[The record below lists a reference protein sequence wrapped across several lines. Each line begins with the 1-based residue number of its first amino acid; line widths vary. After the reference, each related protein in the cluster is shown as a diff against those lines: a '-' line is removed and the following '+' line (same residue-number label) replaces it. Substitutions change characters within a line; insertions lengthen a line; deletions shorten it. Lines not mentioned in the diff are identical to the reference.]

1 MKKVQRTFYPGS
13 EWIYFKVYTGIKTA
27 DILLI
32 FSILPLYK
40 KLMREKKISKCFFI
54 RYTDPGFHIRLRML
68 VNDPSDIGYIM
79 KTWHKLMKKYGEDGR
94 INRIDISTYHRE
106 LERYGEKYIE
116 SAETLFSIDTQ
127 CILSLLSILY
137 KKDENYRWMVAL
149 KMIDAF
155 FDDLQFDLAQRFS
168 CIERMSEAYK
178 MEFGFNM
185 YNAKQLNA
193 IYRDKRGTIVSVLAT
208 APENPDLTAAFDV
221 LGKRSKQIRKLIGA
235 GAEMPENNLS
245 SYIHMMM
252 NRLFRSKNRMH
263 ELLIYDFLSRYYKS
277 EMAKQKK
284 NDE

>member
-1 MKKVQRTFYPGS
+1 
-13 EWIYFKVYTGIKTA
+13 
-27 DILLI
+27 
-32 FSILPLYK
+32 
-40 KLMREKKISKCFFI
+40 
-54 RYTDPGFHIRLRML
+54 
-68 VNDPSDIGYIM
+68 
-79 KTWHKLMKKYGEDGR
+79 
-94 INRIDISTYHRE
+94 
-106 LERYGEKYIE
+106 
-116 SAETLFSIDTQ
+116 
-127 CILSLLSILY
+127 
-137 KKDENYRWMVAL
+137 
-149 KMIDAF
+149 
-155 FDDLQFDLAQRFS
+155 
-168 CIERMSEAYK
+168 MSEAYK